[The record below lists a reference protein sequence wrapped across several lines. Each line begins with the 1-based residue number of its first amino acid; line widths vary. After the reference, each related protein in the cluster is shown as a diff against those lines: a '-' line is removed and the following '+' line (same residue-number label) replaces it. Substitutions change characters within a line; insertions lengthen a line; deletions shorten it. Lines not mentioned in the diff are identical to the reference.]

1 MGTILAVA
9 NQKGGV
15 GKTTTCINL
24 AAALGERGKRV
35 LLIDLDP
42 QASLTMSLGT
52 DTRDT
57 EGTSYDLLH
66 RASVQATAIKPSP
79 TNLPRVFVIPAD
91 IELVKAEMGVL
102 RGAYRERT
110 LRVALQKLRVD
121 ADWTIVDCP
130 PSLGQLTVNALAAAD
145 EVLIPLQTD
154 YLAMRGAALLIQ
166 KGIHEIKARVNPK
179 LQIIG
184 ILATLYDVRTTHA
197 REVLEGLRAHFGG
210 LVFRSVIR
218 QAVAVKNAAVEQTSV
233 LQYAPR
239 ADVSQAYRDV
249 AAELLQR
256 HKALVRAE
264 KAKQERRTTAR

>member
-15 GKTTTCINL
+15 GKTTTCVNL

-42 QASLTMSLGT
+42 QASLTMSLGI
-52 DTRDT
+52 DTRDAENT
-57 EGTSYDLLH
+57 AYDLLN
-66 RASVQATAIKPSP
+66 SVSSQAMNISPSP
-79 TNLPRVFVIPAD
+79 TSLPGVSVIPST
-91 IELVKAEMGVL
+91 IELVKAEIEVL
-102 RGAYRERT
+102 RGVYRERT
-110 LRVALQKLRVD
+110 LQAALEKLK
-121 ADWTIVDCP
+121 AEEDWTILDCP

-154 YLAMRGAALLIQ
+154 YLAMRGAVLLIQ

-179 LQIIG
+179 LHIIG
-184 ILATLYDVRTTHA
+184 ILATLYDMRTTHA
-197 REVLEGLRAHFGG
+197 REVLEGLRAHFGR
-210 LVFRSVIR
+210 LVFRSVIK
-218 QAVAVKNAAVEQTSV
+218 QAVALKNAAVERTSV

-239 ADVSQAYRDV
+239 SDVAQAYRNL

-256 HKALVRAE
+256 HKVLLQAE
-264 KAKQERRTTAR
+264 AKRKRRTTAR